1 MELLLNKS
9 SFLKNV
15 FLKFLLIISI
25 CFCFT
30 NFSYFFLLPFI
41 SQLHISLQIAGI
53 LLLLNSSSI
62 LIHNF
67 KKRSTFEQIL
77 NILLIS
83 SLIFRLNILYYT
95 CKTNA
100 NLDHIILLV
109 FLLRLTECFFML
121 FLTYPKIINFLTQK
135 YWFIFFPIFLNISV
149 VFSAPLI
156 YQIIPV
162 KLVLYNDFFLYLIWL
177 IMHLFTLY
185 RFYRLYFN
193 DTHKIIAYYLF
204 LSWMLYTLSPPGSM
218 FPNSI
223 FSSNY
228 AKIFCITIYITVLYN
243 FFQGIFI
250 STVSEPYN
258 NLKEKKTNMN
268 ITLNALPIGLITLNQ
283 DLIVS
288 FVNHYAE
295 NIIGYPK
302 NELLNKTYD
311 DLRALVTV
319 KPNKI
324 ILSAQN
330 LIDKQEFA
338 NKILRIKNQAG
349 KKITIMLTI
358 YYQKNH
364 TLLFFSDASQEQD
377 LSDLRLQT
385 QTIMN
390 SLSNYIF
397 LVDDNRKRVV
407 FNKKANELF
416 NLPNDC
422 NELPLSKLTAIL
434 KKYCPQQ
441 LNLINDCLNLKT
453 SLPFELTIN
462 NENEQ
467 TKELLVEHSPIIGL
481 DQKTIG
487 NIFVGTDITSI
498 KEEKNRLIQ
507 QEKLASL
514 GQMAAGIVHEIKNPL
529 TTIKGFNQLIRLKTT
544 NEAILKYAETIEKEI
559 SDMNKLVNDF
569 LDYAKPREPEFKL
582 IPLEQLFASLED
594 MIQGTSLIYN
604 ITFVIENEYENL
616 LLKIDERQ
624 IKQVILNIVKN
635 SLDALE
641 DTPEPFLSIR
651 SIKRNDTVGIII
663 QDNGKGMDEDTLK
676 QISTPFYTTKQK
688 GTGLGLSVSYQII
701 QEHNGTIEVES
712 AVNRGTCFKI
722 FLPYYKKGEI

>member
-9 SFLKNV
+9 LFLKNV
-15 FLKFLLIISI
+15 FIKFLLIIFI

-30 NFSYFFLLPFI
+30 NFFYFFLLPF
-41 SQLHISLQIAGI
+41 SSHLYISLQIAGI

-67 KKRSTFEQIL
+67 KNRSAFEQIL

-83 SLIFRLNILYYT
+83 SLIFRLDILYYT
-95 CKTNA
+95 CKTNT
-100 NLDHIILLV
+100 NLEHIILLS

-121 FLTYPKIINFLTQK
+121 FLTYPKITDFLTQK
-135 YWFIFFPIFLNISV
+135 HFFMLLPIFLNISI

-156 YQIIPV
+156 HQIMPI
-162 KLVLYNDFFLYLIWL
+162 KLILCNKSFLYLLWL
-177 IMHLFTLY
+177 VMHLFTLY

-193 DTHKIIAYYLF
+193 DTHKITAYYLF
-204 LSWMLYTLSPPGSM
+204 LSWMLYTLSPPASM
-218 FPNSI
+218 LHNSI
-223 FSSNY
+223 LASNY

-250 STVSEPYN
+250 STISEPYN

-283 DLIVS
+283 NLTVS
-288 FVNHYAE
+288 FVNNYAE
-295 NIIGYPK
+295 NIINYPK
-302 NELLNKTYD
+302 DELLDKTYD
-311 DLRALVTV
+311 DLKALISL
-319 KPNKI
+319 KPSELM
-324 ILSAQN
+324 LSSQN
-330 LIDKQEFA
+330 LINKQEFT
-338 NKILRIKNQAG
+338 NKILKIKNYSGQ
-349 KKITIMLTI
+349 KITIMLTV
-358 YYQKNH
+358 YYQKNY
-364 TLLFFSDASQEQD
+364 TLLFFSDVSQEQN

-390 SLSNYIF
+390 SLNNYIF
-397 LVDDNRKRVV
+397 LIDDNRKRAV

-416 NLPNDC
+416 DLPNDC
-422 NELPLSKLTAIL
+422 SELPLYKLISTL

-441 LNLINDCLNLKT
+441 LNLIKDCLNLKT
-453 SLPFELTIN
+453 SLPFELTIA
-462 NENEQ
+462 NENDY
-467 TKELLVEHSPIIGL
+467 TKKLLVEHSPIIGL
-481 DQKTIG
+481 EQKTIG
-487 NIFVGTDITSI
+487 NIFVGTDITAI
-498 KEEKNRLIQ
+498 KKEKDFLIQ

-544 NEAILKYAETIEKEI
+544 NESILKYTETIEKEI

-604 ITFVIENEYENL
+604 ITFVIKNEYENL
-616 LLKIDERQ
+616 LLKIDESK

-641 DTPEPFLSIR
+641 NTLEPFLSIR
-651 SIKRNDTVGIII
+651 SIKKNNTIGIII

-712 AVNRGTCFKI
+712 TINQGTCFKI
-722 FLPYYKKGEI
+722 FLSCYEKGEI